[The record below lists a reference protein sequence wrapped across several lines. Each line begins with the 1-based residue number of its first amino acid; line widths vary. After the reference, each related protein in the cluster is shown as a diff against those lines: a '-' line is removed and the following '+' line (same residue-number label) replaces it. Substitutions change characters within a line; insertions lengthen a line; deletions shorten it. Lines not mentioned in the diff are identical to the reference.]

1 MTTKKADKPK
11 TVYALKGVIVHNGSL
26 HSGHYYTFLRTTMT
40 TEQFQTD
47 HKNIGCYDESAGY
60 NGNWY
65 CANDSVIT
73 HISEAHK
80 GISEPHKGIP
90 EEVAGSSGYLLFYE
104 QLSLKSSNN
113 DCNSVV

>member
-11 TVYALKGVIVHNGSL
+11 TIYALKGVIVHNGSL

-47 HKNIGCYDESAGY
+47 CKNIGCYDESAGY
-60 NGNWY
+60 KGNWY

-73 HISEAHK
+73 HISEA
-80 GISEPHKGIP
+80 HKGIP